1 MTEVLHGSQLID
13 TRTLQGGRRRLR
25 IKGQTRCDPSA
36 ASRSPNSDR
45 ERSKNPQDSL
55 EEAEPSSEE
64 GGRVCPRGNKRVP
77 TGAGP
82 RARRRAPLSTTPSPP
97 PSPTR
102 LPTQMAHLSVGS
114 SSSFLSQ
121 SLANM
126 LFIRCVHS
134 FDHQGSKSPQEQ
146 KKRLSGQPAL
156 LVKVIHTLWKR
167 PGPRQLTRSIAS
179 KGSWPCQLLG

>member
-1 MTEVLHGSQLID
+1 MIEALHGSQLID
-13 TRTLQGGRRRLR
+13 ARTLQGGRWRLR

-36 ASRSPNSDR
+36 ASWSPNS
-45 ERSKNPQDSL
+45 ERQRSENPQDGP
-55 EEAEPSSEE
+55 EEAGPSSEE
-64 GGRVCPRGNKRVP
+64 GGRVCPTGNKRVP

-97 PSPTR
+97 LPPAR
-102 LPTQMAHLSVGS
+102 LPTQMARLSVGS

-146 KKRLSGQPAL
+146 KKRLSGQPVL

-167 PGPRQLTRSIAS
+167 LGPRQLTRSISS
-179 KGSWPCQLLG
+179 KGSWPCQLWG